1 MKAVGK
7 ETSSMDYAVIRR
19 LIEEGIV
26 DVGKLVLANYKTVGL
41 NETGAFIAIDL
52 YQRSRKGGRLP
63 NPERLSKDLGIPA
76 DQIAAVLETMMG
88 TGLIKIEMV
97 TSASGKETETF
108 HLDGLIDRILADYDR
123 RLAAAEMPPKVYATT
138 EEEIVDMLETGFQK
152 QLTPIEVEIIRKWV
166 GEDRFEPLEIRRA
179 ILDAV
184 KANKHT
190 LSYVDALLV
199 KRRQREKGEGA
210 VKYDAGQP
218 EALKNFFDTWPKK

>member
-1 MKAVGK
+1 M
-7 ETSSMDYAVIRR
+7 EYALIRR

-26 DVGKLVLANYKTVGL
+26 DFGKFVLANYKTVGL

-52 YQRSRKGGRLP
+52 YQRSRKGVRLP
-63 NPERLSKDLGIPA
+63 NPEKLSKDLGIPA
-76 DQIAAVLETMMG
+76 DQVASVLETMMG
-88 TGLIKIEMV
+88 TGLLKIEMA
-97 TSASGKETETF
+97 TSPSGKETETF
-108 HLDGLIDRILADYDR
+108 HLDNLVVRILADYER
-123 RLAAAEMPPKVYATT
+123 RFAAVETPPKAYATT

-152 QLTPIEVEIIRKWV
+152 QLTPIEIEIIRKWV

-179 ILDAV
+179 VLDSV

-190 LSYVDALLV
+190 LSYVDTLLV
-199 KRRQREKGEGA
+199 KRRQRAKGENP